1 MILVKN
7 IIFRIVRRDFSKYLK
22 IKYVIFSVA
31 AKCRLYEAVEM
42 RALEKFLKQGDLVI
56 DGGANFGIY
65 SRRMAELVGE
75 KGLVLSFEPLPFL
88 CEFMRKN
95 INQKNIRIIPK
106 ALSNQNQKLRLF
118 IPYIGK
124 GLLEPAL
131 ASVEPLTM
139 PTLEQI
145 VECVKLD
152 DHTDEGRKVSFIKI
166 DVEGHE
172 MQALSGGERI
182 LRKDRPIVQ
191 FEENNMRKKQD
202 LWSRFAIGYG
212 YQIFTI
218 RTKMRKSKMNY
229 YLVPVERVDSFSK
242 ILSKGFQVNAIS
254 GSK

>member
-7 IIFRIVRRDFSKYLK
+7 IFFRIVGRDFSKYLK

-31 AKCRLYEAVEM
+31 AKYRLYEAVEM
-42 RALEKFLKQGDLVI
+42 RALEKLLKQEDLAI

-88 CEFMRKN
+88 CDFMRKD
-95 INQKNIRIIPK
+95 INQENIRIIPK
-106 ALSNQNQKLRLF
+106 ALSNKNQELTLF

-131 ASVEPLTM
+131 ASVEPLAM
-139 PTLEQI
+139 PALEQI

-172 MQALSGGERI
+172 MQALSGGERT
-182 LRKDRPIVQ
+182 LRIDRPIVQ
-191 FEENNMRKKQD
+191 FEENNMREKQD
-202 LWSRFAIGYG
+202 LWSRFATGYG

-229 YLVPVERVDSFSK
+229 YLVPIERVDSFSK
-242 ILSKGFQVNAIS
+242 ILSKGFQVDTI
-254 GSK
+254 GSSK